1 MFGIDW
7 NGNGVIDGFDH
18 VMDLVILD
26 EMEEE
31 DEGDEEHEER

>member
-7 NGNGVIDGFDH
+7 NGDGMINGIDH
-18 VMDLVILD
+18 VMDLVILE

-31 DEGDEEHEER
+31 EEDEEKDK